1 MLEAQENEIDGLT
14 YQYTPL
20 MLKPAR
26 ALFDKLVQ
34 RFGPAIANAVE
45 GLQGADLSD
54 GMEIDEALGNVAGS
68 AAGLLRGAVDGLDP
82 KFHAELCDTLAKQ
95 TLVDVEGDGNMLPL
109 TKVRDLLFGRKL
121 LTEAKVVM
129 WCLKVQYEDFLE
141 PMQTLAT
148 TAIALR
154 ATAGSRSSS
163 PKESTGLPI
172 ESPQAKDTATA

>member
-1 MLEAQENEIDGLT
+1 MLDAEENDIDGLT

-26 ALFDKLVQ
+26 QLFDKLIQ
-34 RFGPAIANAVE
+34 RFGPAVANAVE
-45 GLQGADLSD
+45 GLQGADLD
-54 GMEIDEALGNVAGS
+54 DEMEIEHALGNVAGS
-68 AAGLLRGAVDGLDP
+68 AAGLLRGVVDGLDP

-95 TLVDVEGDGNMLPL
+95 TLVDIEGDGNLVPL
-109 TKVRDLLFGRKL
+109 QTVRELLFGRKL

-129 WCLKVQYEDFLE
+129 WCLKVQYDDFLE

-154 ATAGSRSSS
+154 AKGSRSSS
-163 PKESTGLPI
+163 PQASTGSPI
-172 ESPQAKDTATA
+172 ESPPATATATA

>member
-1 MLEAQENEIDGLT
+1 MLEVEENEIDGLT
-14 YQYTPL
+14 YQYSPL

-26 ALFDKLVQ
+26 ALFDKLIQ

-45 GLQGADLSD
+45 GLQGADLTD
-54 GMEIDEALGNVAGS
+54 DMEVDEALGNVAGS
-68 AAGLLRGAVDGLDP
+68 AAGLLRGVVDGLDP
-82 KFHAELCDTLAKQ
+82 KFHAELCDTFAKQ

-109 TKVRDLLFGRKL
+109 VGVRELLFGRKL

-129 WCLKVQYEDFLE
+129 WCLKVQYADFLE

-154 ATAGSRSSS
+154 ATAGSRSTSRPGS
-163 PKESTGLPI
+163 IGSPI
-172 ESPQAKDTATA
+172 ESPQATDTATA